1 MKNMK
6 NEMFDFY
13 KFALQGA
20 LTNPLCADYKNEW
33 RACNGNKDKLVKL
46 VMRQQSLPYFITHCN
61 NGKGLSKE
69 YILNEFGDYI
79 NGNKVIFDADG
90 VKGYTYSLFVAFD
103 GVCEPDNDV
112 SAFIWCNDT
121 TLEINTAKCPVIY
134 VGCGSELHLVCDG
147 YNSPKIYLF
156 DNSKL
161 VIDDAN
167 DTCSIIVYKYSDNAG
182 VDIGKY
188 CTTQNLKVFQKE
200 LRL

>member
-1 MKNMK
+1 MK

-13 KFALQGA
+13 RFALQGV
-20 LTNPLCADYKNEW
+20 LTDPLCADYKNEW
-33 RACNGNKDKLVKL
+33 RGCNDNKEKLVKL
-46 VMRQQSLPYFITHCN
+46 VMRQQSLPYFITHCY

-90 VKGYTYSLFVAFD
+90 VKGYTYSLYVGYN
-103 GVCEPDNDV
+103 GVCNPSEDV
-112 SAFIWCNDT
+112 IALMWCNDT
-121 TLEINTAKCPVIY
+121 TLEINTAKCTVIY

-147 YNSPKIYLF
+147 YNSPKIYLL
-156 DNSKL
+156 DDSKL
-161 VIDDAN
+161 VIDDAD
-167 DTCSIIVYKYSDNAG
+167 DTSSIIVYKYSDNAS

>member
-1 MKNMK
+1 MK

-33 RACNGNKDKLVKL
+33 RACNGDKDKLVKL
-46 VMRQQSLPYFITHCN
+46 VMRQQSIPYFITHCN

-90 VKGYTYSLFVAFD
+90 VEGYTYSLYVGYN
-103 GVCEPDNDV
+103 GVCKPSEDV
-112 SAFIWCNDT
+112 IALMWCNDT
-121 TLEINTAKCPVIY
+121 TLEINKAKCSVIY

-156 DNSKL
+156 DDSKL
-161 VIDDAN
+161 VIDDAD
-167 DTCSIIVYKYSDNAG
+167 DTSSIIVYKYSDKAG